1 MIIKGRGRP
10 LFAFAMASAV
20 VGAALVSL
28 MLVRPAAATVQFGV
42 ETGKTCAD
50 CHTNAAG
57 GGPLTPFGQK
67 FKDNGN
73 KLPK

>member
-1 MIIKGRGRP
+1 MINKRRRRV
-10 LFAFAMASAV
+10 LFAFATVSAV

-28 MLVRPAAATVQFGV
+28 VLVQPASATAPFAT
-42 ETGKTCAD
+42 ETGKACGD

-57 GGPLTPFGQK
+57 GGPLTPFGEK
-67 FKDNGN
+67 FKANGN

>member
-1 MIIKGRGRP
+1 MIIRTRGRL
-10 LFAFAMASAV
+10 LFAFAMAAAV
-20 VGAALVSL
+20 LGAALVSL
-28 MLVRPAAATVQFGV
+28 VLVQPAAATVQFAT
-42 ETGKTCAD
+42 ETGKSCGD

-67 FKDNGN
+67 FKENGN